1 MIFADAHS
9 HINPIKGLGYK
20 ISEKF
25 KSNDGWFIAYISSS
39 PWDYFDDFNGFDSY
53 EKMINYQIN
62 ECQKSNEIG
71 VKTACIAGFH
81 PEDIDF
87 LIDKVKMSPSSVLNL
102 GLKVIEYEASLC
114 KEGKL
119 FGIGEVGRQHYKT
132 QSERVA
138 ISQII
143 LEKALE
149 YAKDYDC
156 MIHLHLE
163 NADTDTVRIIDYSVN
178 KANIRNKKK
187 IVFHHA
193 KPSMLT
199 EIDSLG
205 YSATVYGIDEVL
217 NIVLYNLP
225 PIFMIESDFPDNPSF
240 KKVVYPWELP
250 RKITYFSKKYNIN
263 EEYLYKINV
272 DNIEEAYNIRP

>member
-9 HINPIKGLGYK
+9 HINPIKGFGYK

-25 KSNDGWFIAYISSS
+25 KLNNGWFIAYISSS
-39 PWDYFDDFNGFDSY
+39 PWDYFDDFNGFESY
-53 EKMINYQIN
+53 KKMIEYQIN

-71 VKTACIAGFH
+71 VKTACISGFH
-81 PEDIDF
+81 PEDIDY
-87 LIDKVKMSPSSVLNL
+87 LIDKLKMSPSSVLNL
-102 GLKVIEYEASLC
+102 GLRVIEYEANLC

-119 FGIGEVGRQHYKT
+119 LGIGEVGRQHYKT
-132 QSERVA
+132 LSERVA

-163 NADTDTVRIIDYSVN
+163 NSDTDTVRIIDYSVN

-217 NIVLYNLP
+217 NVVLYNFP
-225 PIFMIESDFPDNPSF
+225 PIFMIESDFPDNPSY

-250 RKITYFSKKYNIN
+250 KKINSFSEKFNLS

-272 DNIEEAYNIRP
+272 DNIEEAYNIKP